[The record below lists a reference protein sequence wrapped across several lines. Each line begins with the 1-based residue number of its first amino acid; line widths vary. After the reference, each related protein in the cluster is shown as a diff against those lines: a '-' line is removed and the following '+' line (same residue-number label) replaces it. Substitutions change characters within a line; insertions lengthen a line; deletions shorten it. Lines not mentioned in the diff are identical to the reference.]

1 MALESSLRFHGFSL
15 DLDRFSLHGPAGRV
29 ELRRKSF
36 DVLRYLVERAG
47 RVVCK
52 EEVMS
57 AVWPDVTVS
66 EESLTQCISEVRR
79 ALGDKDHTIIKT
91 VARRGYLIDLPVS
104 IPDEATQPLKLESL
118 DPGMPLKKA
127 QPDAPPSLSEPSS
140 PGTTDGQPRILFRR
154 PRLSMTSLGL
164 ALGLILIGVLVWTNL
179 RSAPS
184 TTLTMMAVPTV
195 LIVPFEVPG
204 LGDQRSRVLGI
215 EAEIK
220 AELARA
226 LRAFDLIIGAPTI
239 EGAPLAQLGSRYA
252 VTGRAW
258 IDTAGLRVNLQ
269 LVETGTNRQLWSE
282 SFDFDSGQNGSL
294 SRAAA
299 RIARLLV
306 IQIQATE
313 SRLPMPANPK
323 AGHYALL
330 GRAIYES
337 ERGPDAAR
345 KAQALFEKALNLDP
359 NSIPGLHGLAM
370 TKVAQAHS
378 GWIPAELRSSALA
391 EAGDAVDRSIR
402 LDPRNAMSHVI
413 RGSMARA
420 LGEIDKAI
428 VSLEYAL
435 SLNPNSYAALAELG
449 VAKVDA
455 GRAHEAL
462 GHIEQ
467 ALELAPPEPNIQMLY
482 FYAAYAALHI
492 SDDLAAVK
500 WFLRARQANPTYPNT
515 ALWLAAAYLGTGD
528 EPAARASLAEYLKE
542 KPRFSIDGFKRF
554 VPMTNPIVAK
564 QRERIMDAW
573 RRLGIPE
580 TPPPQQ
586 VSN

>member
-1 MALESSLRFHGFSL
+1 MTLESSVRFQGFRL
-15 DLDRFSLHGPAGRV
+15 DLERFSLHGPAGQV
-29 ELRRKSF
+29 DLRRKSF

-52 EEVMS
+52 EDVMS

-66 EESLTQCISEVRR
+66 EESLTQCISEIRR
-79 ALGDKDHTIIKT
+79 ALGDKDHSIIKT
-91 VARRGYLIDLPVS
+91 VARRGYLIDVPVS
-104 IPDEATQPLKLESL
+104 MPDNATQTLKLENL
-118 DPGMPLKKA
+118 DAGKPLQKV
-127 QPDAPPSLSEPSS
+127 QPDPPPCASEPSS
-140 PGTTDGQPRILFRR
+140 GTAGVQWHVLFRR

-164 ALGLILIGVLVWTNL
+164 ALGLMLIGLLVWTNL
-179 RSAPS
+179 RPPPS
-184 TTLTMMAVPTV
+184 TAVTMMAVPTV
-195 LIVPFEVPG
+195 VILPFELPG

-220 AELARA
+220 TELARA
-226 LRAFDLIIGAPTI
+226 LRAFDLIIAAPTI

-258 IDTAGLRVNLQ
+258 SDTSGLRMNFQ

-282 SFDFDSGQNGSL
+282 SFDFDSRQNGTL

-359 NSIPGLHGLAM
+359 NSIPGLQGLAI

-402 LDPRNAMSHVI
+402 LDPRNAFSHVL
-413 RGSMARA
+413 RGTMARA

-428 VSLEYAL
+428 ASLEYAL
-435 SLNPNSYAALAELG
+435 SLHPNSYAALAELG

-455 GRAHEAL
+455 GRAHEAV
-462 GHIEQ
+462 GHIEE
-467 ALELAPPEPNIQMLY
+467 ALELTPPEPNIQMLY

-492 SDDLAAVK
+492 SDDFAAVK
-500 WFLRARQANPTYPNT
+500 WFLKARQANPTYPNT
-515 ALWLAAAYLGTGD
+515 ALWLAAAYLGTG
-528 EPAARASLAEYLKE
+528 EELAARASLAEYLKE
-542 KPRFSIDGFKRF
+542 KPRFSIEGFKRF
-554 VPMTNPIVAK
+554 VPMTNPIAAK

-573 RRLGIPE
+573 RRLGVPE
-580 TPPPQQ
+580 SPPQQ
-586 VSN
+586 VSY

>member
-1 MALESSLRFHGFSL
+1 MALESSLRFQEFRL
-15 DLDRFSLHGPAGRV
+15 DLERFSLHGPAGRV
-29 ELRRKSF
+29 DLRRKSF

-52 EEVMS
+52 EDVMS

-66 EESLTQCISEVRR
+66 EESLTQCISEIRR
-79 ALGDKDHTIIKT
+79 ALGDKDHRIIKT
-91 VARRGYLIDLPVS
+91 VARRGYMIDLPVS
-104 IPDEATQPLKLESL
+104 MPDEATQTLKLESL
-118 DPGMPLKKA
+118 DAGKPSQKA
-127 QPDAPPSLSEPSS
+127 QPDPPPCASEPSS
-140 PGTTDGQPRILFRR
+140 VTAGAQSRILFRL
-154 PRLSMTSLGL
+154 PRLSVTSLGP
-164 ALGLILIGVLVWTNL
+164 ALGLVLIGLLVWSNL
-179 RSAPS
+179 RPVPS
-184 TTLTMMAVPTV
+184 TALTMMAVPTV
-195 LIVPFEVPG
+195 VILPFELPG
-204 LGDQRSRVLGI
+204 LGDQRSRVVGI

-226 LRAFDLIIGAPTI
+226 LRAFDLIIRAPTI
-239 EGAPLAQLGSRYA
+239 EGVPIAQVESRYA
-252 VTGRAW
+252 ITGRAW
-258 IDTAGLRVNLQ
+258 IDSGGLRMNFQ

-294 SRAAA
+294 SRTAA

-306 IQIQATE
+306 IHIQATE
-313 SRLPMPANPK
+313 SRLPMPDNPE

-359 NSIPGLHGLAM
+359 NSIPGLQGLAI

-391 EAGDAVDRSIR
+391 EAGDAVDRSVR
-402 LDPRNAMSHVI
+402 LDPRNAFSHVL
-413 RGSMARA
+413 RGAMARA

-428 VSLEYAL
+428 ASLEYAL

-455 GRAHEAL
+455 GRAHEAV
-462 GHIEQ
+462 GHIEE
-467 ALELAPPEPNIQMLY
+467 ALELTPPEPNIQMLY

-492 SDDLAAVK
+492 SDDFAAVK
-500 WFLRARQANPTYPNT
+500 WFLKARQANPTYPNT
-515 ALWLAAAYLGTGD
+515 ALWLAAAYLGTG
-528 EPAARASLAEYLKE
+528 EELAARASLAEYLKE

-573 RRLGIPE
+573 RRLGVPE
-580 TPPPQQ
+580 SPPPQQ
-586 VSN
+586 VAN

>member
-1 MALESSLRFHGFSL
+1 MALESLLRFQGFTL
-15 DLDRFSLHGPAGRV
+15 DLDQFSLHGPAGRV
-29 ELRRKSF
+29 ALRRKSF

-66 EESLTQCISEVRR
+66 EESLTQCISEIRR
-79 ALGDKDHTIIKT
+79 ALGDKDHRIIKT
-91 VARRGYLIDLPVS
+91 VARRGYLIDVPVS
-104 IPDEATQPLKLESL
+104 MPDDATQTLKLESL
-118 DPGMPLKKA
+118 DSGKPLKEA
-127 QPDAPPSLSEPSS
+127 QPDPPPSLPEPS
-140 PGTTDGQPRILFRR
+140 PGTAGVHSRILSRR
-154 PRLSMTSLGL
+154 PRLSVTSLGP
-164 ALGLILIGVLVWTNL
+164 ALGLVLIGLLVWTNL
-179 RSAPS
+179 RPAPS
-184 TTLTMMAVPTV
+184 TALTMMAVPT
-195 LIVPFEVPG
+195 IVILPFEVPG
-204 LGDQRSRVLGI
+204 PGDQRSRVVGL

-220 AELARA
+220 AELSRA
-226 LRAFDLIIGAPTI
+226 LRAFDLIIRAPTI
-239 EGAPLAQLGSRYA
+239 EGASLAQLGSRYA
-252 VTGRAW
+252 VSGRTW
-258 IDTAGLRVNLQ
+258 IDTGGLRMNLQ
-269 LVETGTNRQLWSE
+269 LVETGTNHQLWSE

-359 NSIPGLHGLAM
+359 NSIPGLQGLAI

-378 GWIPAELRSSALA
+378 GWIPADLRSSALA

-402 LDPRNAMSHVI
+402 LDPRNAISHVI

-428 VSLEYAL
+428 ASLEYAL

-449 VAKVDA
+449 IAKVDA
-455 GRAHEAL
+455 GRAHETL

-482 FYAAYAALHI
+482 FYAAYAALHV

-500 WFLRARQANPTYPNT
+500 WFLKARQANPAYPNT
-515 ALWLAAAYLGTGD
+515 ALWLAAAYLGTG
-528 EPAARASLAEYLKE
+528 EELAARASLAEYLKE
-542 KPRFSIDGFKRF
+542 KPRFSIDGFKQF
-554 VPMTNPIVAK
+554 VPMTNPIAAK
-564 QRERIMDAW
+564 QRERIMEAW
-573 RRLGIPE
+573 RRLGVPE
-580 TPPPQQ
+580 RPPPQQ
-586 VSN
+586 IAN